1 MSWPQGCPFS
11 LSCLSHAC
19 QTYLGLAIPI
29 TVAVTLLVTFQT
41 HVVIGDMPSLADA
54 GTVRLLEDPVQTSTG
69 TGRSTWGQRSLL
81 NSQTLR
87 WGMTTPL
94 LWEYRTQL

>member
-1 MSWPQGCPFS
+1 M
-11 LSCLSHAC
+11 A
-19 QTYLGLAIPI
+19 
-29 TVAVTLLVTFQT
+29 VALLVTFQT
-41 HVVIGDMPSLADA
+41 RVVIGDMPSLADA

-81 NSQTLR
+81 NSQTLS
-87 WGMTTPL
+87 WGLTPPV